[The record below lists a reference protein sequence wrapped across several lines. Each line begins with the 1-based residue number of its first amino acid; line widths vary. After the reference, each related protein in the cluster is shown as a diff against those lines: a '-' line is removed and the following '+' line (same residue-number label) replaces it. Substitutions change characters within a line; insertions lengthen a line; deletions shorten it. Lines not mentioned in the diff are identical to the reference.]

1 MSFLENTRRP
11 TGLGGKLMV
20 AMMNLGH
27 RALSEWGLRFLKLAP
42 DAAALDCGCGGGAN
56 LKRLLRRC
64 PRGRVSGIDYS
75 EVSVRK
81 SRALNRRAAE
91 DGRCEVLQ
99 ASVTELPFEDAR
111 FDAVTAFETVYFW
124 PGLQESFREVR
135 RVLKPGGAFLICSEC
150 GGDAKRDERWTEKID
165 GMTIYTAAQLKAELE
180 RAGFRGVQMHR
191 NRRGW
196 LCAVGRK

>member
-11 TGLGGKLMV
+11 SGLGGKLMV

-27 RALSEWGLRFLKLAP
+27 RALSEWGLRFLKIAP
-42 DAAALDCGCGGGAN
+42 DAAVLDCGCGGGAN

-64 PRGRVSGIDYS
+64 PRGRVSGIDSS
-75 EVSVRK
+75 EVSVQK

-91 DGRCEVLQ
+91 DGRCEVHQ
-99 ASVTELPFEDAR
+99 ASAAKLPFEDAR
-111 FDAVTAFETVYFW
+111 FDAVTAFETVYFG

-135 RVLKPGGAFLICSEC
+135 RVLKPGGTFLICNEC
-150 GGDAKRDERWTEKID
+150 GDAKSDERWTEKIG

>member
-11 TGLGGKLMV
+11 SGLGGKLMV

-27 RALSEWGLRFLKLAP
+27 RALSEWGLRFLKIAP
-42 DAAALDCGCGGGAN
+42 DAAVLDCGCGGGAN

-75 EVSVRK
+75 EVSVQK

-99 ASVTELPFEDAR
+99 ASAAKLPFEDAR

-135 RVLKPGGAFLICSEC
+135 RVLKPGGTFLICNEC
-150 GGDAKRDERWTEKID
+150 GDAKSGERWTEKIG

>member
-81 SRALNRRAAE
+81 SRALNRRATE

-99 ASVTELPFEDAR
+99 ASVAKLPFEDAR

-135 RVLKPGGAFLICSEC
+135 RVLKPGGAFLICNEC
-150 GGDAKRDERWTEKID
+150 GGDVKSDERWTEKID

>member
-11 TGLGGKLMV
+11 AGLGGKVMV

-75 EVSVRK
+75 EVSVQK
-81 SRALNRRAAE
+81 SRALNRRAME

-99 ASVTELPFEDAR
+99 ASVAKLPFADAR

-135 RVLKPGGAFLICSEC
+135 RVLKPGGAFLICNEC
-150 GGDAKRDERWTEKID
+150 GDAKRDERWTEKID

-180 RAGFRGVQMHR
+180 RAGFRGVQIHR

-196 LCAVGRK
+196 LCAVAEK

>member
-64 PRGRVSGIDYS
+64 PRGCVSGIDYS
-75 EVSVRK
+75 EVSVEK
-81 SRALNRRAAE
+81 SRALNRRATE

-99 ASVTELPFEDAR
+99 ASVAKLPFEDAR

-196 LCAVGRK
+196 LCAVGKK

>member
-99 ASVTELPFEDAR
+99 ASVAKLPFEDAR

-135 RVLKPGGAFLICSEC
+135 RVLKPGGTFLICNEC
-150 GGDAKRDERWTEKID
+150 GGDAKRDERWTEKIN

>member
-99 ASVTELPFEDAR
+99 ASVAKLPFEDAR

-196 LCAVGRK
+196 LCAVGKK

>member
-11 TGLGGKLMV
+11 SGLGGKLMV

-27 RALSEWGLRFLKLAP
+27 RALSEWGLRFLKIAP
-42 DAAALDCGCGGGAN
+42 DAAVLDCGCGGGAN

-75 EVSVRK
+75 EVSVQK

-99 ASVTELPFEDAR
+99 ASAAKLPFEDAR

-135 RVLKPGGAFLICSEC
+135 RVLKPGGTFLICNEC
-150 GGDAKRDERWTEKID
+150 GDAKSDERWTEKIG

>member
-11 TGLGGKLMV
+11 SGLGGKLMV

-27 RALSEWGLRFLKLAP
+27 RALSEWGLRFLKIAP
-42 DAAALDCGCGGGAN
+42 DAAVLDCGCGGGAN

-75 EVSVRK
+75 EVSVQK
-81 SRALNRRAAE
+81 SRALNRRAME
-91 DGRCEVLQ
+91 EGRCEVLQ
-99 ASVTELPFEDAR
+99 ASATKLPFGDAR

-135 RVLKPGGAFLICSEC
+135 RVLKPGGTFLICNEC
-150 GGDAKRDERWTEKID
+150 GDAKSDERWTEKIG

>member
-75 EVSVRK
+75 EVSVQK

-99 ASVTELPFEDAR
+99 ASAAKLPFEDAR

-135 RVLKPGGAFLICSEC
+135 RVLKPGGTFLICNEC
-150 GGDAKRDERWTEKID
+150 GDAKSDERWTEKIG

>member
-11 TGLGGKLMV
+11 AGLGGKLMV

-27 RALSEWGLRFLKLAP
+27 RALSERGLRFLKIAP

-64 PRGRVSGIDYS
+64 PTGRVSGIDYS

-91 DGRCEVLQ
+91 EGRCEVLQ
-99 ASVTELPFEDAR
+99 ASVAKLPFEDAR

-124 PGLQESFREVR
+124 PGLQESFREVH
-135 RVLKPGGAFLICSEC
+135 RVLKPDGAFLICNEC
-150 GGDAKRDERWTEKID
+150 GDDRRGERWAEKIG

-196 LCAVGRK
+196 HCAVGRK